1 MRMELHDILDGA
13 VKFGASDVHL
23 MEDAPPYLRVDG
35 MLRPVQA
42 PAINHEEMIYYLNSM
57 MPSMLAPTL
66 EENRGIDFAYS
77 YGKKVRYRVA
87 AYHERGQLKIVLR
100 VVPFEVPTM
109 ESLDLPEVLKRICML
124 RRGMIIVT
132 GATGSGKSTSLAA
145 MIQYINEN
153 MNRCI
158 ITVEDPIEYVYR
170 NSKSIVTQ
178 REVGVDVPTFDSG
191 LVQALRQDPD
201 VILIGEMR
209 TVETMRVAIKAAQT
223 GHLVLATLHTT
234 NAVQTIERIIANFP
248 NEERELIREE
258 ISFNLKAA
266 ISQRL
271 IRRTGNKGRIAAME
285 IMVVT
290 TTIEKLIYEDRIRDI
305 PGVIR
310 GREDGMMIYDQSLAD
325 LVRAQKVDQEEAE
338 RHCDDVFALRRYV
351 KGVHTTG
358 EGGGIIAGFG

>member
-23 MEDAPPYLRVDG
+23 MEEAPPYLRVDG
-35 MLRPVQA
+35 ILRPVQA
-42 PAINHEEMIYYLNSM
+42 PLLKHDEVVYYLNSM
-57 MPSMLAPTL
+57 MPALLGPVL
-66 EENRGIDFAYS
+66 DERRGVDFAYC

-87 AYHERGQLKIVLR
+87 AYHERGQMKIVMR
-100 VVPFEVPTM
+100 VIPMEPPTVDQ
-109 ESLDLPEVLKRICML
+109 LDLPEVLKRISML
-124 RRGMIIVT
+124 RRGMVIVT
-132 GATGSGKSTSLAA
+132 GATGSGKSTTLAA
-145 MIQYINEN
+145 MIQYINDS

-158 ITVEDPIEYVYR
+158 ITVEDPVEYVYK

-178 REVGVDVPTFDSG
+178 REVGVDVMDYDTG

-209 TVETMRVAIKAAQT
+209 SVDTMRVAIKAAQT
-223 GHLVLATLHTT
+223 GHLVLSTLHTT
-234 NAVQTIERIIANFP
+234 NAVQTIERVIANFP
-248 NEERELIREE
+248 SEERDLTREE
-258 ISFNLKAA
+258 LSYNLKAA

-271 IRRTGNKGRIAAME
+271 LRRTGNKGRIAAME
-285 IMVVT
+285 VMVVN
-290 TTIEKLIYEDRIRDI
+290 TTIEKLIFENRIRDI

-325 LVRAQKVDQEEAE
+325 LVRAKKVDQEEAE
-338 RHCDDVFALRRYV
+338 RYCDDVFALRRYI
-351 KGVHTTG
+351 KGVSTTG